1 MKICLGCF
9 YLHVGSWIVE
19 LKLCLAPF
27 SNCSFYTLIFVDE
40 ANSETILSRSSAMRA
55 IIPPLDMMSGCVSL
69 FLPSISIPTTED
81 HDRVVVC
88 VWALRGYGR
97 RPGSSPT
104 CGGDGLQ
111 HSQKAFTTAPVT
123 PGVSRRPV

>member
-1 MKICLGCF
+1 MKICFGCF

-55 IIPPLDMMSGCVSL
+55 IIPPLDMMLGCVSL

-81 HDRVVVC
+81 HDRVLV
-88 VWALRGYGR
+88 LSGHYGDMVR
-97 RPGSSPT
+97 DRVLHRLAAETAFSIPKRHSRP
-104 CGGDGLQ
+104 LQ
-111 HSQKAFTTAPVT
+111 
-123 PGVSRRPV
+123 